1 MERIDLLINNF
12 EALNKE
18 LRAVSSQ
25 LRNENTDIFN
35 AIVEN
40 SPNLVAVFQEDRYI
54 FINPTGLKMMQC
66 KSIDNIMGKTLKET
80 VALGYYE
87 TAKNLLKETSPK
99 TAHIKMVRMDGTEFY
114 AEMDVRPF
122 TFNNMPATLMVGRDI
137 TSDLEQKLFNEKEQ
151 KLRTD
156 ILNAFTEVIAFYSPT
171 HDVIW
176 LNDAG
181 KKQLNIK
188 DDSYIGTKCYKLW
201 FNSRKH
207 CYTCPL
213 VHNHYETTERTVTFA
228 DKHIWKIRNIPLYN
242 SDRNISGF
250 IEFRADITNDVLK
263 EKKQKQV
270 AADALYINQ
279 KNTILEEIE
288 AVLEKTLENKKLSIH
303 RKEFKRIFEIID
315 SYKQLDKDWKML
327 IANFEEV
334 HPGFF
339 KKLTDTYPL
348 LSPNDIKHCAC
359 IKMNFDTKEIARFFN
374 IKASSVQISR
384 VRLKK
389 KMNLSDSTDL
399 RNFLL
404 NF

>member
-1 MERIDLLINNF
+1 MKSFNLLINKFDAPDKNQDP
-12 EALNKE
+12 ENSE
-18 LRAVSSQ
+18 LSP
-25 LRNENTDIFN
+25 ENSAIFN
-35 AIVEN
+35 AIVES
-40 SPNLVAVFQEDRYI
+40 SPNLMAIVQDGCYVFM
-54 FINPTGLKMMQC
+54 NTCGLKMMKC
-66 KSIDNIMGKTLKET
+66 KSPDKIIGKEIKET
-80 VALGYYE
+80 VAHGYE
-87 TAKNLLKETSPK
+87 AAIPNLTEASHKSVHL
-99 TAHIKMVRMDGTEFY
+99 KMVRLDSSEFY
-114 AEMDVRPF
+114 AEIDVAPF
-122 TFNNMPATLMVGRDI
+122 SCNNKPATLLIGRDI
-137 TSDLEQKLFNEKEQ
+137 TSELEQKLFNEQEQ
-151 KLRTD
+151 KLRDD

-176 LNDAG
+176 LNEAG
-181 KKQLNIK
+181 KKQLNIH
-188 DDSYIGTKCYKLW
+188 DNSYIGTKCFKLW
-201 FNSRKH
+201 FNSRGH

-213 VHNHYETTERTVTFA
+213 VHNNYETTERVVTFD

-242 SDRNISGF
+242 SDRNITGY
-250 IEFRADITNDVLK
+250 IEFRRDITDEVTQ

-270 AADALYINQ
+270 AADALYITQ
-279 KNTILEEIE
+279 KNTILSEIE
-288 AVLEKTLENKKLSIH
+288 TVLQKTLMNKKLAGH
-303 RKEFKRIFEIID
+303 KKEFKRIFEIID

-339 KKLTDTYPL
+339 KKLTDSYPL

-389 KMNLSDSTDL
+389 KMNLADTIDL